1 MQFYFFVKAIDRL
14 PHAFFKISNNKCRF
28 QFEDVALYVF
38 KNFTVCFVGPF
49 CHENI
54 KNRKNLDE
62 FMLNGVFFE
71 DSTFLST
78 FEKLSIVL
86 IALSCFRLLS
96 LEDFLRMFFSRLH
109 VGLNI
114 RIDKNTLTGRKY
126 GADRWFYNFVYA
138 YADLIHTASV
148 KISSIMITAQIFVL
162 IKQ

>member
-1 MQFYFFVKAIDRL
+1 
-14 PHAFFKISNNKCRF
+14 
-28 QFEDVALYVF
+28 
-38 KNFTVCFVGPF
+38 
-49 CHENI
+49 
-54 KNRKNLDE
+54 
-62 FMLNGVFFE
+62 MLNGVFFE